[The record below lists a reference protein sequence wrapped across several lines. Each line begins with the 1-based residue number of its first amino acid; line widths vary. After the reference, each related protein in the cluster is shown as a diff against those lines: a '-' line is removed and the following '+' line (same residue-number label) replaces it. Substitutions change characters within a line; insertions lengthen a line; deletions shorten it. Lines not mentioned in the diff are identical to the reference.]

1 LTYLI
6 SRRSEEI
13 VMSAL
18 VPVIASESDDYVS
31 PPSFSVVM
39 RGYDRQQVEFFVE
52 DMAQRLADQR
62 RRADET
68 AGAMAQMR
76 LEIAALKN
84 QPPPSFEHLGA
95 EAARVLEQAGGSARL
110 LVEEAESRAD
120 TIVQRAEAEAEGMRQ
135 KVLQDHAAVLEET
148 LRLCESRDWVLE
160 YLAGIHSYLDALLG
174 ERVAERHVAADGD
187 SEKSGL
193 SGSEPAE
200 QPVA

>member
-1 LTYLI
+1 
-6 SRRSEEI
+6 
-13 VMSAL
+13 MSAL

-148 LRLCESRDWVLE
+148 TRLYESRDWVLE

-174 ERVAERHVAADGD
+174 ERVGERHVAADGD

>member
-1 LTYLI
+1 
-6 SRRSEEI
+6 
-13 VMSAL
+13 MSAL
-18 VPVIASESDDYVS
+18 VPVIASESDEYVS

-39 RGYDRQQVEFFVE
+39 RGYDRHQVEFFVE

-68 AGAMAQMR
+68 AGVMAEMR
-76 LEIAALKN
+76 QEIAALKN
-84 QPPPSFEHLGA
+84 QPPPSFEHLGV

-110 LVEEAESRAD
+110 LVEEAESRAG
-120 TIVQRAEAEAEGMRQ
+120 TIIEKAQAEAEGMRQ

-148 LRLCESRDWVLE
+148 RQLYESRDWVLE

-174 ERVAERHVAADGD
+174 QRAAQQHDASDGD
-187 SEKSGL
+187 DDAGGF

-200 QPVA
+200 HPAS

>member
-1 LTYLI
+1 
-6 SRRSEEI
+6 
-13 VMSAL
+13 MSTL

-39 RGYDRQQVEFFVE
+39 RGYDRQQVEYFVE

-110 LVEEAESRAD
+110 LVEEAESRAG

-135 KVLQDHAAVLEET
+135 RVLQDHAAVLEET
-148 LRLCESRDWVLE
+148 KRLYESRDWVLE

-174 ERVAERHVAADGD
+174 ERVAERQVAASGD

-193 SGSEPAE
+193 SGSESAE
-200 QPVA
+200 TPVP

>member
-1 LTYLI
+1 
-6 SRRSEEI
+6 
-13 VMSAL
+13 MSAL
-18 VPVIASESDDYVS
+18 VPVIASESDEYVS

-39 RGYDRQQVEFFVE
+39 RGYDRHQVEFFVE

-68 AGAMAQMR
+68 AGVMAEMR

-84 QPPPSFEHLGA
+84 QAPPSFEHLGA

-110 LVEEAESRAD
+110 LVEEAVSRAG
-120 TIVQRAEAEAEGMRQ
+120 TIIEKAEAEAEGMRQ

-148 LRLCESRDWVLE
+148 RQLYESRDWVLE

-174 ERVAERHVAADGD
+174 QRAAQQHDASDGD
-187 SEKSGL
+187 SDAGGFSGSGL
-193 SGSEPAE
+193 AEHPAS
-200 QPVA
+200 

>member
-1 LTYLI
+1 
-6 SRRSEEI
+6 
-13 VMSAL
+13 MSAL
-18 VPVIASESDDYVS
+18 VSVIGSESDDYVG

-120 TIVQRAEAEAEGMRQ
+120 TIVQRAEVEAEGMRQ

-148 LRLCESRDWVLE
+148 RRLYESRDWVLE
-160 YLAGIHSYLDALLG
+160 YLSGVHSYLDTLLG
-174 ERVAERHVAADGD
+174 DRVQEQHVAADGD
-187 SEKSGL
+187 GEDGAASSPEL
-193 SGSEPAE
+193 AE
-200 QPVA
+200 HLAQ

>member
-1 LTYLI
+1 
-6 SRRSEEI
+6 
-13 VMSAL
+13 MSAL

-148 LRLCESRDWVLE
+148 RRLYESRDWVLE

-174 ERVAERHVAADGD
+174 ERAAERLVAADGD
-187 SEKSGL
+187 SEDSGL
-193 SGSEPAE
+193 SGSELTE